1 MKTNPSDFDCRQKR
15 PSKISS
21 ILWRAIVAS
30 VCLAILVTAVQV
42 IVQDSSPT
50 VAAASSQK
58 HTTSP
63 DGIWQAA
70 DESSFS
76 RKTARATVPR
86 AYKTLRLNKSSLSS
100 LLAQAPLE
108 VSSAAKQT
116 GIVMTMPMPDGS
128 FARFSIE
135 ESPIM
140 EPALAAQFPE
150 IKTYQ
155 GQGIDDPT
163 ATTRFDLT
171 PKGFHAIVLSASG
184 TVYVDPYSKSDGEYI
199 SYYKR
204 DYHRVDEPFECLFE
218 SNAETES
225 QSDSQ
230 AEGVTPKLVTNAGT
244 LRTYRLALAATAEYT
259 AFQGGTVAL
268 ALAAINTT
276 MNRVNA
282 IYQREL
288 SVRMVLIANEANI
301 IFTDPMTDGYTNGSA
316 PTMTGEN
323 QTRLDAIITNAN
335 YDIGHVF
342 GVGSGGQA
350 SVGVV
355 CATGSKARGATG
367 RPTPVGDAFDV
378 DFVAHEM
385 GHQFG
390 GRHTFNGTTGSCGN
404 LNERNAANAYEP
416 GSGSTIMAYAGICGA
431 EDLQAN
437 SDDYF
442 HVRSLEQIVAFIN
455 GNTCDVETSD
465 GNNAPSVNAGANFTI
480 PISTPFILTATG
492 SDPNGDALTFAW
504 EEYDLGTASPPNT
517 DDGSRPIFR
526 SFDPTVSSARTFPRL
541 SDILNNT
548 STFGESLPTTT
559 RTMNFQVTAR
569 DNRAVSGG
577 VNSATMQVNV
587 TNSSG
592 PFIVTQPNSAVVW
605 TVGETRTVTWAV
617 ANTTAPPVSC
627 ANVKISLS
635 TNGGL
640 TFPTVLLAS
649 TPNDGTQTVTVP
661 NLPSTIARI
670 KVEAVGNIFFN
681 ISNPNFIINAPP
693 VITCPANIVTT
704 TDPGACSAV
713 RNFVANATDTDP
725 VTVSCTPPSGSAF
738 PKGTTTVQCTATD
751 SVGATDTCSF
761 TVTVNDLENPVISC
775 PANITVG
782 NDPGLCSATV
792 DPGTA
797 TATDNCAVASIVGT
811 RSDGQPLNAPYPV
824 GTTTISWKA
833 TDTSNNMAS
842 CTQMI
847 VVNDVEAPVITASV
861 TNSCLWSPN
870 HDLNNVGFSLAVT
883 DNCTPAAAIFVDV
896 KVTSDERPEIQTQGD
911 GNFSPDAVVT
921 GTGVN
926 RAVRLRA
933 ERMGG
938 GDGRVYLIHI
948 TATDQYNNTS
958 FRVLRVGVPNNQNP
972 GPPACGLDSRP
983 VSGGNA
989 PDGGFFAE
997 SPPAPVIGKKQ

>member
-1 MKTNPSDFDCRQKR
+1 MKNNPSDSNRGQKR
-15 PSKISS
+15 SSRVSS
-21 ILWRAIVAS
+21 IFYRAIFAT
-30 VCLAILVTAVQV
+30 VCLAILVTAIQFTVQNPL
-42 IVQDSSPT
+42 PT

-58 HTTSP
+58 LIVSQ
-63 DGIWQAA
+63 DGLWRTV
-70 DESSFS
+70 DENSISQKAQGAI
-76 RKTARATVPR
+76 RPR
-86 AYKTLRLNKSSLSS
+86 AYKTVRLNNSALANR
-100 LLAQAPLE
+100 LAQAPME
-108 VSSAAKQT
+108 FSDGARGSA
-116 GIVMTMPMPDGS
+116 IVITIPMPDGT
-128 FARFSIE
+128 FAKFRVV

-140 EPALAAQFPE
+140 EPALAARFPE

-184 TVYVDPYSKSDGEYI
+184 TVYVDPYAKSGNDYI

-204 DYHRVDEPFECLFE
+204 DYHRDQEVFQCFFKSAEPF
-218 SNAETES
+218 S
-225 QSDSQ
+225 QGTSIN
-230 AEGVTPKLVTNAGT
+230 PNLVTNGGT
-244 LRTYRLALAATAEYT
+244 LHTYRLAIAATGEYT

-268 ALAAINTT
+268 ALGAINTT
-276 MNRVNA
+276 MNRVNG
-282 IYQREL
+282 IYEREL
-288 SVRMVLIANEANI
+288 SVRMVLIANETDI
-301 IFTDPMTDGYTNGSA
+301 IYTDALTDPYTNGDA
-316 PTMTGEN
+316 GMMIDEN
-323 QTRLDAIITNAN
+323 QSNIDTEIGNAN

-342 GVGSGGQA
+342 GTNSGGLA
-350 SVGVV
+350 GAGV
-355 CATGSKARGATG
+355 CSTGGKARGVTG
-367 RPTPVGDAFDV
+367 SGAPVGDAFDV
-378 DFVAHEM
+378 DYVAHEI

-390 GRHTFNGTTGSCGN
+390 ANHTFNGSTGSCSGN
-404 LNERNAANAYEP
+404 REAGAAYEP

-431 EDLQAN
+431 EDLQSN
-437 SDDYF
+437 SNDYF
-442 HVRSLEQIVAFIN
+442 HVKSLEEIVAFVSGN
-455 GNTCDVETSD
+455 GCDVEASN
-465 GNNAPSVNAGANFTI
+465 GNVVPTINAGANFNI

-492 SDPNGDALTFAW
+492 SDANGDALTFAW
-504 EEYDLGTASPPNT
+504 EEYDLGSQSPPNT

-526 SFDPTVSSARTFPRL
+526 SFNPTVSAARTFPKL
-541 SDILNNT
+541 SDILNDT

-559 RTMNFQVTAR
+559 RTMTFQVTAR
-569 DNRAVSGG
+569 DNRAGG
-577 VNSATMQVNV
+577 GAVNSASMQVNV
-587 TNSSG
+587 TNTSG
-592 PFIVTQPNSAVVW
+592 PFAVTQPNSPVVW
-605 TVGETRTVTWAV
+605 TVGETRTVTWDV
-617 ANTTAPPVSC
+617 ANTTGAPVSC
-627 ANVKISLS
+627 ANVKISIS

-661 NLPSTIARI
+661 NLPSTTARI
-670 KVEAVGNIFFN
+670 KVEAVGNIFFD
-681 ISNPNFIINAPP
+681 ISNPNFIVNAPP
-693 VITCPANIVTT
+693 VITCPANIVRT
-704 TDPGACSAV
+704 TDPGLCSAV
-713 RNFVANATDTDP
+713 VNFVATATDTDP
-725 VTVSCTPPSGSAF
+725 VTVSCTPPPGSAF

-775 PANITVG
+775 PADITAG

-797 TATDNCAVASIVGT
+797 TATDNCGVASIVGT
-811 RSDGQPLNAPYPV
+811 RSDAQPLNAPYPV

-833 TDTSNNMAS
+833 TDTSGNMAS

-870 HDLNNVGFSLAVT
+870 HDLNNVGFSLSVV
-883 DNCTPAAAIFVDV
+883 DNCTPASAITVDV

-911 GNFSPDAVVT
+911 GNFSPDAIVT

-926 RAVRLRA
+926 RVVRLRA

-938 GDGRVYLIHI
+938 GDGRVYLIRI

-958 FRVLRVGVPNNQNP
+958 LRVLRVGVQNNQNP
-972 GPPACGLDSRP
+972 SPPACGVDSRP

-997 SPPAPVIGKKQ
+997 NPPAPVIGKKQ

>member
-1 MKTNPSDFDCRQKR
+1 MKNTSDSNRRRKR
-15 PSKISS
+15 PRKISS
-21 ILWRAIVAS
+21 IVWRAVLAS
-30 VCLAILVTAVQV
+30 ICLAILVTAVQI
-42 IVQDSSPT
+42 IVENPSPT

-58 HTTSP
+58 HAASL
-63 DGIWQAA
+63 DGIWQSV

-76 RKTARATVPR
+76 RKSARAIVPR
-86 AYKTLRLNKSSLSS
+86 AYKTLRLNKSSLAN

-108 VSSAAKQT
+108 VSGAARQT
-116 GIVMTMPMPDGS
+116 EVIMTIPMPDGS

-171 PKGFHAIVLSASG
+171 PKGFHAIVLSDSG
-184 TVYVDPYSKSDGEYI
+184 TVYVDPYAKSDSEYI

-218 SNAETES
+218 SDDQPEL
-225 QSDSQ
+225 QSS
-230 AEGVTPKLVTNAGT
+230 GITPKVVTNAGT
-244 LRTYRLALAATAEYT
+244 LRTYRLAMAATAEYT
-259 AFQGGTVAL
+259 AFQGGTVPL
-268 ALAAINTT
+268 ALAAITTT
-276 MNRVNA
+276 MNRVNG

-301 IFTDPMTDGYTNGSA
+301 IFTNAMTDGYTNGSA
-316 PTMTGEN
+316 AAMNAEN
-323 QTRLDAIITNAN
+323 QGILDMAIGNAN

-350 SVGVV
+350 GIAVV
-355 CATGSKARGATG
+355 CATGSKAQGATG

-378 DFVAHEM
+378 DFVAHEI

-404 LNERNAANAYEP
+404 AGQRNAANAYEP
-416 GSGSTIMAYAGICGA
+416 GSGSTIMAYAGICGVQGA

-455 GNTCDVETSD
+455 GNTCDVETPD
-465 GNNAPSVNAGANFTI
+465 GNNAPTVNAGANFTI

-492 SDPNGDALTFAW
+492 NDPNGDALTFAW

-526 SFDPTVSSARTFPRL
+526 SFDPTVSPARTFPKL

-548 STFGESLPTTT
+548 STFGESLPSTT
-559 RTMNFQVTAR
+559 RTMTFQVTAR
-569 DNRAVSGG
+569 DNRAASGG

-592 PFIVTQPNSAVVW
+592 PFAVTQPNTAVVW

-617 ANTTAPPVSC
+617 ANTTAAPVSC

-640 TFPTVLLAS
+640 TFPTVLVAS

-661 NLPSTIARI
+661 NLPSTTARI

-704 TDPGACSAV
+704 TNPGLCSALV
-713 RNFVANATDTDP
+713 NFVATATDTDP

-761 TVTVNDLENPVISC
+761 TVTVNDLENPIISC

-792 DPGTA
+792 NPGTA

-824 GTTTISWKA
+824 GTTNISWKA
-833 TDTSNNMAS
+833 TDTSGNMAS

-847 VVNDVEAPVITASV
+847 VVNDVEAPVITAAV
-861 TNSCLWSPN
+861 TNSCLWAPN
-870 HDLNNVGFSLAVT
+870 HDLNNVGFSLSVV
-883 DNCTPAAAIFVDV
+883 DNCTPASAIVVDV

-911 GNFSPDAVVT
+911 GNFSPDAIVT

-938 GDGRVYLIHI
+938 GDGRVYLIRI

-958 FRVLRVGVPNNQNP
+958 LRVLRVGVPNNQNP
-972 GPPACGLDSRP
+972 SPPACGLDSRP

>member
-1 MKTNPSDFDCRQKR
+1 MKNDQSESHLRPKR
-15 PSKISS
+15 AGQISQIRS
-21 ILWRAIVAS
+21 ILWRTILVS
-30 VCLAILVTAVQV
+30 VCLAILATAIQLVVQNT
-42 IVQDSSPT
+42 SLS

-58 HTTSP
+58 QDISA
-63 DGIWQAA
+63 DGVWRSV
-70 DESSFS
+70 DENAISL
-76 RKTARATVPR
+76 KARRPTLPR
-86 AYKTLRLNKSSLSS
+86 AYKTLRLDKSALAA
-100 LLAQAPLE
+100 LLGQAPME
-108 VSSAAKQT
+108 FSAASD
-116 GIVMTMPMPDGS
+116 GREIVITLPMPDS
-128 FARFSIE
+128 TFARFRVV

-140 EPALAAQFPE
+140 EPSLAARFPE

-184 TVYVDPYSKSDGEYI
+184 TVYIDPYAKSDNEYI

-204 DYHRVDEPFECLFE
+204 DYHREHEVFQCFFEASEAASL
-218 SNAETES
+218 STSIN
-225 QSDSQ
+225 
-230 AEGVTPKLVTNAGT
+230 PNLVTNGGT
-244 LRTYRLALAATAEYT
+244 LHTYRLAIAATAEYT

-276 MNRVNA
+276 MNRVNG
-282 IYQREL
+282 IYEREL
-288 SVRMVLIANEANI
+288 SVRMVLIGNETDI
-301 IFTDPMTDGYTNGSA
+301 IYTDPMSDPYTNGD
-316 PTMTGEN
+316 PNLMINEN
-323 QTRLDAIITNAN
+323 QSNIDTEIGNAN

-342 GVGSGGQA
+342 GTNSGGLA
-350 SVGVV
+350 GAGV
-355 CATGSKARGATG
+355 CSAGGKARGVTG
-367 RPTPVGDAFDV
+367 SGAPVGDAFDV
-378 DFVAHEM
+378 DYVAHEI

-390 GRHTFNGTTGSCGN
+390 ANHTFNGSTGSCSGN
-404 LNERNAANAYEP
+404 RAAGAAYEP

-437 SDDYF
+437 SNDYF
-442 HVRSLEQIVAFIN
+442 HVKSLEEIVAFVN
-455 GNTCDVETSD
+455 GNGCDVETAN
-465 GNNAPSVNAGANFTI
+465 GNVIPTVNAGANFNI
-480 PISTPFILTATG
+480 PISTPFTLTASG
-492 SDPNGDALTFAW
+492 SDGNGDALTFAW
-504 EEYDLGTASPPNT
+504 EEYDLGSQSPPNT

-526 SFDPTVSSARTFPRL
+526 SFNPTVSPARTFPKL

-548 STFGESLPTTT
+548 STFGESLPSTS

-569 DNRAVSGG
+569 DNRAGG
-577 VNSATMQVNV
+577 GAVNSATMQVIV
-587 TNSSG
+587 TNTSG
-592 PFIVTQPNSAVVW
+592 PFAVTQPNTAVVW

-617 ANTTAPPVSC
+617 ANTTAAPVSC

-640 TFPTVLLAS
+640 TFPTVLVAS

-661 NLPSTIARI
+661 NLPTTTARI
-670 KVEAVGNIFFN
+670 KVEAVGNIFFD
-681 ISNPNFIINAPP
+681 ISNSNFIVNAPP

-704 TDPGACSAV
+704 NDPGACSAV
-713 RNFVANATDTDP
+713 VNFVATATDTDP
-725 VTVSCTPPSGSAF
+725 VTVNCTPPSGSAF

-761 TVTVNDLENPVISC
+761 TVTVNDTENPIISC

-797 TATDNCAVASIVGT
+797 TATDNCAIASIVGT
-811 RSDGQPLNAPYPV
+811 RSDGQPLNAAYPV
-824 GTTTISWKA
+824 GTTNISWKA
-833 TDTSNNMAS
+833 TDTSGNMAS
-842 CTQMI
+842 CTQTI

-861 TNSCLWSPN
+861 ANSCLWAPN
-870 HDLNNVGFSLAVT
+870 HDLNNVGFNLSVS
-883 DNCTPAAAIFVDV
+883 DNCTPASAIVVDV

-926 RAVRLRA
+926 RVVRLRA

-938 GDGRVYLIHI
+938 GDGRVYLIRI
-948 TATDQYNNTS
+948 TATDQYNNS
-958 FRVLRVGVPNNQNP
+958 SLRVLRVGVPNNQNP
-972 GPPACGLDSRP
+972 SPPACGLDSRP
-983 VSGGNA
+983 VLGSNA